1 MRSLRILRQLGN
13 SGLGC
18 RRRRRAGVRGQGG
31 GRARGPPRP
40 ALQAT
45 PAPGGPLR
53 ASPTSPLSPGFHLR
67 HLGLSHLCHSLGLF
81 HSASLSLHVCLSL
94 SLCPCPSLCLLR
106 PISVSTIS
114 VPPVRLA
121 LLCLSLLISVSV
133 SVSLPS
139 SLLSLTP
146 TATLR
151 IHFSFGGDNR
161 GTTRYSSLPLPQTR
175 ALAAGPTQG
184 RLQEGLPASARHPG
198 FIAQARRRP
207 GGPVAS
213 GGARAG

>member
-1 MRSLRILRQLGN
+1 MVTRDSAAAAA
-13 SGLGC
+13 
-18 RRRRRAGVRGQGG
+18 AGPGYGDREGE
-31 GRARGPPRP
+31 GPGARP
-40 ALQAT
+40 ARPCRPPQPRAAHSVPPPPHLC
-45 PAPGGPLR
+45 PLD
-53 ASPTSPLSPGFHLR
+53 SISR

-133 SVSLPS
+133 SVSLPP